1 MGRHHDIL
9 FQGWQTKCQNDWVV
23 PGNFSTRYLSS
34 KETEENNDG
43 FVLFSEYWRKCQCSL
58 KIGDVMF
65 SNSKK
70 DNLKFCHK
78 SLITLVKFEYV
89 VIWKM
94 EFLWRMAYIRGTTD

>member
-58 KIGDVMF
+58 QNRRCHVF
-65 SNSKK
+65 QFKK
-70 DNLKFCHK
+70 GQLEI
-78 SLITLVKFEYV
+78 LP
-89 VIWKM
+89 
-94 EFLWRMAYIRGTTD
+94 

>member
-1 MGRHHDIL
+1 M
-9 FQGWQTKCQNDWVV
+9 TV
-23 PGNFSTRYLSS
+23 LSFFLNIG
-34 KETEENNDG
+34 EN
-43 FVLFSEYWRKCQCSL
+43 VSVAC

-94 EFLWRMAYIRGTTD
+94 EFLWRMASHIRGTTD